1 MFNPVK
7 TCKVLTIFGNLKSTH
22 FFKFFFLFFL
32 SWYHGSLTREQAEF
46 LLKDALEGSYI
57 MRESTHYP
65 GDYTLCLKSEVK
77 VENYHIKQSNNR
89 FTIDEENMFNNLI
102 ELVDFYTKFDDL
114 ACKLKCPVIYKIK
127 EESSDY
133 QTLLDNLWIDNKD
146 IKMGREIGIG
156 EFGGENFY

>member
-1 MFNPVK
+1 
-7 TCKVLTIFGNLKSTH
+7 
-22 FFKFFFLFFL
+22 
-32 SWYHGSLTREQAEF
+32 
-46 LLKDALEGSYI
+46 
-57 MRESTHYP
+57 
-65 GDYTLCLKSEVK
+65 
-77 VENYHIKQSNNR
+77 
-89 FTIDEENMFNNLI
+89 MFNNLI